1 MFSWEDGIGHI
12 DIWQNISGTYYIG
25 SLKML
30 LDVWGYCQVNG
41 AKDTF
46 IPNMNMKTKW
56 NTAGKPDLGVQK
68 KHIGADICQLGSE

>member
-1 MFSWEDGIGHI
+1 MS
-12 DIWQNISGTYYIG
+12 
-25 SLKML
+25 

-41 AKDTF
+41 AKDAF

-56 NTAGKPDLGVQK
+56 NTAGKPDLGAQK